1 MKLRRLTGLLL
12 SLVLLF
18 CTGCSQ
24 SAAPRSAPSPTAEE
38 QALSSPPEASAKA
51 PSDQQ
56 AEEKTVSA
64 EKNAPAP
71 AQEAS
76 FTLCAYLPVSSM
88 TQGAAAV
95 AEEYAGSIA
104 ALDYLVLNT
113 GAYWDKDG
121 TLSLSDELLDAI
133 KILQEKT
140 DLWCTVNPQGTL
152 IREGTAGQ
160 SIDSPQ
166 ERQALAQEIAAFAE
180 QYGLAGID
188 IDWEFPLDDEWE
200 DFSSFLIALKDTLS
214 RNSEPVALSLALYPE
229 EIALSE
235 EAIAALDRIHVMAYD
250 QFDSEGF
257 HSTMQAAED
266 AVAYFTALG
275 ASPQQLVLGIP
286 AYGRPLDGSA
296 QWVFYKD
303 IDPAAISGE
312 NPDLVGDISFNSAAT
327 AAQKTQYALE
337 QNLSGVMVYQ
347 LLCDRNDQ
355 DALILA
361 CANMAENA

>member
-12 SLVLLF
+12 CLVLLF

-38 QALSSPPEASAKA
+38 QALSSPSETPAKA
-51 PSDQQ
+51 LSED
-56 AEEKTVSA
+56 EEKETVSN
-64 EKNAPAP
+64 KKTDPAP

-113 GAYWDKDG
+113 GAYWDENG
-121 TLSLSDELLDAI
+121 ALSLSDELLDAI
-133 KILQEKT
+133 ETLQGKT
-140 DLWCTVNPQGTL
+140 ALWCTVNPQGTL

-160 SIDSPQ
+160 SIDTPQ
-166 ERQALAQEIAAFAE
+166 ERQALAQEIATLAE

-200 DFSSFLIALKDTLS
+200 DFSTFLIALKDTLS

-250 QFDSEGF
+250 QIASKGF
-257 HSTMQAAED
+257 HSTMQTAED

-303 IDPAAISGE
+303 IDPESISGE

>member
-24 SAAPRSAPSPTAEE
+24 SAAPRSAPFPTAEE
-38 QALSSPPEASAKA
+38 QALSSLPEDSAKA

-56 AEEKTVSA
+56 AEETVSA

-71 AQEAS
+71 VQEAS

-113 GAYWDKDG
+113 GAYWDENG
-121 TLSLSDELLDAI
+121 ALSLSDELLDAI
-133 KILQEKT
+133 ETLQGKT
-140 DLWCTVNPQGTL
+140 ALWCTVNPQGAL

-160 SIDSPQ
+160 SIDTPQ

-200 DFSSFLIALKDTLS
+200 DFSTFLITLKDTLS

-235 EAIAALDRIHVMAYD
+235 EAIAALDRIHMMAYD
-250 QFDSEGF
+250 QFDSKGF

-303 IDPAAISGE
+303 IDPESISGE

>member
-1 MKLRRLTGLLL
+1 MQKSTPAASPHWIIWCSTPAPTGTKTVR
-12 SLVLLF
+12 SPSRTS
-18 CTGCSQ
+18 CWTPSKRCR
-24 SAAPRSAPSPTAEE
+24 AKPRCGAPSTRR
-38 QALSSPPEASAKA
+38 A
-51 PSDQQ
+51 PS
-56 AEEKTVSA
+56 S
-64 EKNAPAP
+64 
-71 AQEAS
+71 
-76 FTLCAYLPVSSM
+76 
-88 TQGAAAV
+88 G
-95 AEEYAGSIA
+95 
-104 ALDYLVLNT
+104 
-113 GAYWDKDG
+113 
-121 TLSLSDELLDAI
+121 
-133 KILQEKT
+133 
-140 DLWCTVNPQGTL
+140 
-152 IREGTAGQ
+152 
-160 SIDSPQ
+160 
-166 ERQALAQEIAAFAE
+166 E

-200 DFSSFLIALKDTLS
+200 DFSTFLIALKDTLS

-257 HSTMQAAED
+257 HSTMQTAED

-303 IDPAAISGE
+303 IDPESFSGE

-337 QNLSGVMVYQ
+337 QNLGGVMVYQ

>member
-51 PSDQQ
+51 LSDQQ
-56 AEEKTVSA
+56 AEETVSN
-64 EKNAPAP
+64 EKTDPAP

-88 TQGAAAV
+88 TQGTAAV

-104 ALDYLVLNT
+104 ELDYLVLNT

-140 DLWCTVNPQGTL
+140 DLWCTVNPQGAL

-160 SIDSPQ
+160 SIDTPQ
-166 ERQALAQEIAAFAE
+166 ERQALAQRIAAFAE
-180 QYGLAGID
+180 QYHLAGID

-200 DFSSFLIALKDTLS
+200 DFSTFLIALKDTLS

-229 EIALSE
+229 EIALFE
-235 EAIAALDRIHVMAYD
+235 EAIAALDRIHMMAYD

-286 AYGRPLDGSA
+286 AYGLDGSA

>member
-1 MKLRRLTGLLL
+1 MKKVIGYVSTKDLGTLKEQDIKNLDVINIAFGLIERHRVVWDSCGNEEYLPKIREINPDIKIVL
-12 SLVLLF
+12 SVGGWGADGFSQAARTEEGRALFAVSAVSLVE
-18 CTGCSQ
+18 T
-24 SAAPRSAPSPTAEE
+24 
-38 QALSSPPEASAKA
+38 
-51 PSDQQ
+51 
-56 AEEKTVSA
+56 
-64 EKNAPAP
+64 
-71 AQEAS
+71 
-76 FTLCAYLPVSSM
+76 
-88 TQGAAAV
+88 
-95 AEEYAGSIA
+95 
-104 ALDYLVLNT
+104 
-113 GAYWDKDG
+113 
-121 TLSLSDELLDAI
+121 
-133 KILQEKT
+133 
-140 DLWCTVNPQGTL
+140 
-152 IREGTAGQ
+152 
-160 SIDSPQ
+160 
-166 ERQALAQEIAAFAE
+166 
-180 QYGLAGID
+180 YGLDGID

-200 DFSSFLIALKDTLS
+200 DFSTFLIALKDTLS

-229 EIALSE
+229 EIALFE
-235 EAIAALDRIHVMAYD
+235 EAIAALDRIHMMAYD

-303 IDPAAISGE
+303 IDPESISGE

>member
-38 QALSSPPEASAKA
+38 QALSSPSETPAEA
-51 PSDQQ
+51 PSNQQ
-56 AEEKTVSA
+56 AEETVSA

-113 GAYWDKDG
+113 GAYWDENG
-121 TLSLSDELLDAI
+121 ALSLSEELLDAI
-133 KILQEKT
+133 ETLQGKT
-140 DLWCTVNPQGTL
+140 ALWCTVNPQGTL

-200 DFSSFLIALKDTLS
+200 DFSTFLIALKDTLS

-250 QFDSEGF
+250 Q
-257 HSTMQAAED
+257 
-266 AVAYFTALG
+266 
-275 ASPQQLVLGIP
+275 
-286 AYGRPLDGSA
+286 
-296 QWVFYKD
+296 
-303 IDPAAISGE
+303 
-312 NPDLVGDISFNSAAT
+312 
-327 AAQKTQYALE
+327 
-337 QNLSGVMVYQ
+337 
-347 LLCDRNDQ
+347 
-355 DALILA
+355 LA
-361 CANMAENA
+361 FRQRTGWE

>member
-1 MKLRRLTGLLL
+1 M
-12 SLVLLF
+12 
-18 CTGCSQ
+18 
-24 SAAPRSAPSPTAEE
+24 
-38 QALSSPPEASAKA
+38 
-51 PSDQQ
+51 
-56 AEEKTVSA
+56 
-64 EKNAPAP
+64 
-71 AQEAS
+71 
-76 FTLCAYLPVSSM
+76 
-88 TQGAAAV
+88 
-95 AEEYAGSIA
+95 
-104 ALDYLVLNT
+104 LNT
-113 GAYWDKDG
+113 GAYWDENG
-121 TLSLSDELLDAI
+121 ALSLSDELLDAI
-133 KILQEKT
+133 ETLQGKT
-140 DLWCTVNPQGTL
+140 ALWCTVNPQGAL

-200 DFSSFLIALKDTLS
+200 DFSTFLIALKDTLS

-235 EAIAALDRIHVMAYD
+235 EAIAALDRIHMMAYD

-257 HSTMQAAED
+257 HSTMQTAED

-286 AYGRPLDGSA
+286 AYGRPLDGST

-303 IDPAAISGE
+303 IDPESISGE

>member
-1 MKLRRLTGLLL
+1 
-12 SLVLLF
+12 
-18 CTGCSQ
+18 
-24 SAAPRSAPSPTAEE
+24 
-38 QALSSPPEASAKA
+38 
-51 PSDQQ
+51 
-56 AEEKTVSA
+56 
-64 EKNAPAP
+64 
-71 AQEAS
+71 
-76 FTLCAYLPVSSM
+76 M
-88 TQGAAAV
+88 TQGAAA
-95 AEEYAGSIA
+95 AAAEYAGSIA

-113 GAYWDKDG
+113 GAYWG
-121 TLSLSDELLDAI
+121 ENGALSLSDELLDAI
-133 KILQEKT
+133 ETLQGKT
-140 DLWCTVNPQGTL
+140 ALWCTVNPQGAL

-160 SIDSPQ
+160 SIDTPQ
-166 ERQALAQEIAAFAE
+166 ERQVLAQEIAAFAE

-200 DFSSFLIALKDTLS
+200 DFS
-214 RNSEPVALSLALYPE
+214 
-229 EIALSE
+229 
-235 EAIAALDRIHVMAYD
+235 D

-303 IDPAAISGE
+303 IDPESISGE

-337 QNLSGVMVYQ
+337 QNLGGVMVYQ

>member
-38 QALSSPPEASAKA
+38 QALSSPLETPAEALSE
-51 PSDQQ
+51 D
-56 AEEKTVSA
+56 EEKETVSN
-64 EKNAPAP
+64 KKTDPAP

-95 AEEYAGSIA
+95 AEEYAGSIS

-113 GAYWDKDG
+113 GAYWG
-121 TLSLSDELLDAI
+121 ENGALSLSDELLDAI
-133 KILQEKT
+133 ETLQGKT
-140 DLWCTVNPQGTL
+140 ALWCTVNPQGAL
-152 IREGTAGQ
+152 IR
-160 SIDSPQ
+160 
-166 ERQALAQEIAAFAE
+166 E

-200 DFSSFLIALKDTLS
+200 DFSTFLITLKDTLS
-214 RNSEPVALSLALYPE
+214 RNSKPVALSLALYPE

-303 IDPAAISGE
+303 IDPESISGE

-337 QNLSGVMVYQ
+337 QNLGGVMVYQ

-361 CANMAENA
+361 CANMAKNA

>member
-1 MKLRRLTGLLL
+1 MKPRAYYQPYQSGLLL
-12 SLVLLF
+12 AQAFSPSKTPLLRMEHLRQLDF
-18 CTGCSQ
+18 PISREISYERTVDEFLLQ
-24 SAAPRSAPSPTAEE
+24 LAVNDALRALRSRKDMVILLNEE
-38 QALSSPPEASAKA
+38 
-51 PSDQQ
+51 
-56 AEEKTVSA
+56 
-64 EKNAPAP
+64 
-71 AQEAS
+71 
-76 FTLCAYLPVSSM
+76 
-88 TQGAAAV
+88 GA
-95 AEEYAGSIA
+95 
-104 ALDYLVLNT
+104 
-113 GAYWDKDG
+113 
-121 TLSLSDELLDAI
+121 
-133 KILQEKT
+133 
-140 DLWCTVNPQGTL
+140 L

-200 DFSSFLIALKDTLS
+200 DFSTFLITLKDTLS

-235 EAIAALDRIHVMAYD
+235 EAIAALDRIHMMAYD

-303 IDPAAISGE
+303 IDPESISGE
-312 NPDLVGDISFNSAAT
+312 NPDLVGDISFNSTAT